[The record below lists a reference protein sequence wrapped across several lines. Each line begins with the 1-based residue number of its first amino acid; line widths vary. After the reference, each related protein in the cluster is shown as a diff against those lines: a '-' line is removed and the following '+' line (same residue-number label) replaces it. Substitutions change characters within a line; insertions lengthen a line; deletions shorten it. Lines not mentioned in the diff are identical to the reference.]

1 MSIGEMGKQ
10 SRLDSKSC
18 THLVH
23 TYYNKMNRFVIIG
36 FYSIVGIDWY
46 ITLNLNLAFF
56 ANRNYSKVINKNF
69 LRPNCMYIEWEEF
82 DILV

>member
-10 SRLDSKSC
+10 SRLDSKSS

-23 TYYNKMNRFVIIG
+23 SDYYEMYRFVIIG

-46 ITLNLNLAFF
+46 VILNLNLAFL